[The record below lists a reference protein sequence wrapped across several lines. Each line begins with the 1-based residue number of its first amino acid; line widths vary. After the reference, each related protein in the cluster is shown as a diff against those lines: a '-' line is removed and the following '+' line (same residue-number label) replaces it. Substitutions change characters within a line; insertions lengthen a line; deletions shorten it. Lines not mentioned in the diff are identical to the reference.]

1 VHIVDPLKVHDTT
14 QLHDLGLISPWSPIG
29 VAKSETPG
37 IAALIGAWSSG
48 HRLSNL
54 VVLPAN
60 SAIAP
65 HSALHATLRK
75 AGPPSAEE
83 VAEWIL
89 LRTSSQRLAT
99 AVLAEL
105 TQGSSP
111 GRQARHTRFAKSGP
125 LLASGWKNAFRLAQ
139 ALTYPCDSTIDSIAG
154 GIERDVRTL
163 RSLTQKLLGMTITLA
178 RTGFGWRWAIEHIL
192 QRHGY
197 LDDIE
202 PVTLAVGQPSGRDM
216 EQTYWISRN
225 LTALR
230 AGMA

>member
-1 VHIVDPLKVHDTT
+1 VDPLRVHDTA
-14 QLHDLGLISPWSPIG
+14 QLHDLALISPWTPIG

-37 IAALIGAWSSG
+37 VAALIGAWRAG

-54 VVLPAN
+54 VVLPVN
-60 SAIAP
+60 SASAP
-65 HSALHATLRK
+65 HSALHATLRA

-83 VAEWIL
+83 VAEWVH
-89 LRTSSQRLAT
+89 LRTFSRPLAT
-99 AVLAEL
+99 AVFAEL

-125 LLASGWKNAFRLAQ
+125 LLASGWKNSFRLAQ
-139 ALTYPCDSTIDSIAG
+139 ALTYPCDATIDSIAG
-154 GIERDVRTL
+154 SVDRDVRTL

-197 LDDIE
+197 LDDLE

-216 EQTYWISRN
+216 EQTYWIRRN
-225 LTALR
+225 LVALM
-230 AGMA
+230 AGPA